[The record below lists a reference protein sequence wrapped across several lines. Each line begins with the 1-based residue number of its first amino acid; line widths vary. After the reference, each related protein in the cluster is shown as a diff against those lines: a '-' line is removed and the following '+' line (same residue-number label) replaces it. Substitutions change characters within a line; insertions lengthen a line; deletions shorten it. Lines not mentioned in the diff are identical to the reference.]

1 MKRLLITILT
11 AMAVLMP
18 AGRSHAQTCRSTPII
33 TSQLN
38 VDGLMLFSLQGAPVD
53 RASKTSL
60 PPRLDA
66 TDCGD
71 ANYVMIQLAKTHYL
85 VRKSDLKMPKVDVG
99 CRCRAAS
106 GAEEL
111 GTPGAG
117 GGVYCERE
125 APQCRR

>member
-11 AMAVLMP
+11 AMAVLAP
-18 AGRSHAQTCRSTPII
+18 AGATRAQACRPMPIV
-33 TSQLN
+33 TSQLV

-53 RASKTSL
+53 RAPKASL

-71 ANYVMIQLAKTHYL
+71 ANYVMIQLAKGHYL
-85 VRKSDLKMPKVDVG
+85 VRKSDLKMPKIDVG
-99 CRCRAAS
+99 CRCRAPA

-117 GGVYCERE
+117 GAVYCERE